1 MKDRCA
7 VCSSPHWQLFTTSF
21 DRLFSR
27 PENIWEIRRCQDC
40 GFGWTSPSLPEK
52 ELIDHYPPNY
62 LGKTTHTVDAFLSG
76 KLQRSRSWRRETEKI
91 DLLERHITEGH
102 ILDVGCGDGK
112 FLWGLD
118 PQKWQRTGVD
128 FAKETLSIVA
138 SKIHDI
144 NLINGNIF
152 SQKLQKNQFDVITL
166 WHVLEHLPDSLRVLE
181 RAHKLL
187 RPGGWIVIS
196 VPNFS
201 SLQARLFGRYWYAI
215 DVPRH
220 LYHFSPNSLEILLK
234 KVNLRFQKHQF
245 FSPMANIHSL
255 KYSLIYWS
263 EAYFGNRLPYY
274 LLKPLLFGFPFI
286 ERWNKKYGM
295 LTTIARKDS

>member
-7 VCSSPHWQLFTTSF
+7 VCSSLHWQLFTTSF
-21 DRLFSR
+21 DRLFNR
-27 PENIWEIRRCQDC
+27 PENVWEIRRCQDC

-62 LGKTTHTVDAFLSG
+62 LGETTHTVNAFLSG

-91 DLLERHITEGH
+91 KLLERHITEGH

-118 PQKWQRTGVD
+118 PHKWQRTGVD
-128 FAKETLSIVA
+128 FAKETLSVVA

-152 SQKLQKNQFDVITL
+152 SQKLQENQFDVITL
-166 WHVLEHLPDSLRVLE
+166 WHVLEHLPNSLKVLE
-181 RAHKLL
+181 RAYKLL

-234 KVNLRFQKHQF
+234 KVNLQFQKHLF

-255 KYSLIYWS
+255 KYSLVYWS

-274 LLKPLLFGFPFI
+274 LLKPLLFAFPFI